1 MPSSES
7 HPRGTCHC
15 LLQPGSPRPCEAVL
29 QEEEREVELEDL
41 KIFVE
46 VADAGGVSSA
56 ALRLGISKSMV
67 SRRITQLEAELGAQL
82 LARTTRGVALTE
94 AGATFREYAAR
105 ISAELDVARETIL
118 PAGELRGRMR
128 VAAPLSF
135 GPTHFAPVLSQM
147 ARRHPQLQIN
157 SSYTDRFVDLVG
169 EGFDC
174 AIRVGHLQDSSL
186 IARRIGPI
194 FGRLVASPAYIEAHG
209 APTSPDEIA
218 HHQVVMR
225 DAETWQFMDGDEIVM
240 VRPQG
245 RFVADNGVSL
255 VAAAL
260 EGIGIAYL
268 PEPLV
273 AEQISSGALV
283 PIMTRYPIPPAGIFV
298 VRPPSQYPTR
308 KVRTLTEM
316 LIECFGNPA
325 GSEGAV
331 SVEKEVERSEQGE
344 RPQFES

>member
-1 MPSSES
+1 M
-7 HPRGTCHC
+7 
-15 LLQPGSPRPCEAVL
+15 
-29 QEEEREVELEDL
+29 ELEDL

-82 LARTTRGVALTE
+82 LARTTRGIALTE

-118 PAGELRGRMR
+118 PAGELRGRLR

-135 GPTHFAPVLSQM
+135 GPTHFASVLSQL
-147 ARRHPQLQIN
+147 ARRHPQLHIS

-174 AIRVGHLQDSSL
+174 AIRVGYLQDSNL
-186 IARRIGPI
+186 VARRIGPL
-194 FGRLVASPAYIEAHG
+194 FGKLVASPAYIKAHG
-209 APTSPDEIA
+209 TPEAPDEIVN
-218 HHQVVMR
+218 HQVVMR
-225 DAETWQFMDGDEIVM
+225 EAETWQFMDGDKIVL

-260 EGIGIAYL
+260 EGIGVAYL

-273 AEQISSGALV
+273 ADHISSGALV
-283 PIMTRYPIPPAGIFV
+283 SIMTHHPIPPAAIFV
-298 VRPPSQYPTR
+298 VRPPGRHPTR
-308 KVRTLTEM
+308 KVRVLTDM
-316 LIECFGNPA
+316 LIECFGNPPI
-325 GSEGAV
+325 GDGAARLD
-331 SVEKEVERSEQGE
+331 KEEE
-344 RPQFES
+344 